1 MFDFCWSLGWHGFLL
16 LSYLLF
22 FLILLESNMTLF
34 HFCCETSE
42 NHIPGSYVNLLSLSL
57 DLQAHWQP
65 MKWAAF
71 NGSFG
76 LFILTQLMLL
86 FSFAT
91 SLLLSP
97 FLGPWSWSSLHFNTW
112 KNCFRWL
119 RPSSWPPSSLGSVD
133 AFIQSPPSGVVQ
145 LEYLSPSDSGLLDGL
160 LHEAKA
166 EACRCFSCRD
176 GLSTRHPC
184 SVRGPCTVSSHN
196 LSSCKM
202 RVALILWFRWCFS
215 SLRILW
221 SFSMICPAP

>member
-1 MFDFCWSLGWHGFLL
+1 MIAIYSSLLCSSSFSFAIYGYCFCGLDVDILHHCMFDFCWSLGWHGFLL
-16 LSYLLF
+16 LSYILF

-65 MKWAAF
+65 MKWVAF

-97 FLGPWSWSSLHFNTW
+97 FMGPWSWSSLHFNTW

-119 RPSSWPPSSLGSVD
+119 RPSSSPPSSLGSVD
-133 AFIQSPPSGVVQ
+133 AFTSVSTI
-145 LEYLSPSDSGLLDGL
+145 
-160 LHEAKA
+160 
-166 EACRCFSCRD
+166 RC
-176 GLSTRHPC
+176 G
-184 SVRGPCTVSSHN
+184 SVRIPFT
-196 LSSCKM
+196 K
-202 RVALILWFRWCFS
+202 W
-215 SLRILW
+215 
-221 SFSMICPAP
+221 